1 MNHKFYFP
9 LLLAVFLPLVSA
21 QAATVLPARDDAAKA
36 GIRTCL
42 PLIEKMETFL
52 SANHSASTISFWDK
66 AAADKSLFST
76 LIALEHK
83 TGSSLANLNVLPSH
97 DGQCVAEYTQTGY
110 VPQTCQDYL
119 KGLGDKARFVRDM
132 NSKTALIQ
140 GQGVQIFLSPA
151 GPGGCLWL
159 RKEIIKQPV
168 HVAPAGQPKPAAP
181 VKPR

>member
-21 QAATVLPARDDAAKA
+21 QAATALPARDDAAKA

-42 PLIEKMETFL
+42 PLIEKVETFL
-52 SANHSASTISFWDK
+52 SANHDASTISFWDK

-76 LIALEHK
+76 LIALENK
-83 TGSSLANLNVLPSH
+83 TGSSFANLNVLPSH

-119 KGLGDKARFVRDM
+119 RGLGNNARFVRDM

-140 GQGVQIFLSPA
+140 GQGVQILLSPA

-159 RKEIIKQPV
+159 RKEIINQPV
-168 HVAPAGQPKPAAP
+168 NVEPAGQPKPATP